1 MAKGAITVIMNN
13 ERAMKE
19 SNPHIQVKGLR
30 FSAIELMTL
39 KERARSKCVDPKP
52 AVVRGV

>member
-39 KERARSKCVDPKP
+39 KKRALKCVDPKP